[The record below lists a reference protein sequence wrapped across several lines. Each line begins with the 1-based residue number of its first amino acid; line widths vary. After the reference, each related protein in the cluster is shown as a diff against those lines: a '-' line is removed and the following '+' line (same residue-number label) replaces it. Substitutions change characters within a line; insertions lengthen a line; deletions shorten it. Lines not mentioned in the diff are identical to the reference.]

1 MQLPTLVNTR
11 LRSTADA
18 HLIIHA
24 ARLGHLRM
32 VTRRLDSQER
42 SAIQVGNIYVWE
54 ERGALDLSG
63 LGIERWTDGLR
74 WGPSRLRN
82 DFLFYQQREDAPRD
96 KRRETEPH
104 DPPVGL
110 SMVDELDQL
119 IKQTYSVHVYD
130 GPQPANRRI
139 KLHITAYF
147 SRRAVESLNTVDS
160 NPILQSLV
168 LPPGLYRSARVGKP
182 KSGETTNGSDD
193 GSSPT
198 SERSPS
204 VSDRDGYDRLPPI
217 MASGVRSPVGSENYF
232 DFAGSPP
239 SSGVGPYHDGPRGAY
254 SPTMPDK
261 RTQWHNDQRFYT
273 ESEVEGRPVT
283 LPSLRSAL
291 GSVWNPTRRNAE
303 DDLQLAR
310 LDIARALV

>member
-1 MQLPTLVNTR
+1 
-11 LRSTADA
+11 
-18 HLIIHA
+18 
-24 ARLGHLRM
+24 
-32 VTRRLDSQER
+32 
-42 SAIQVGNIYVWE
+42 
-54 ERGALDLSG
+54 
-63 LGIERWTDGLR
+63 
-74 WGPSRLRN
+74 
-82 DFLFYQQREDAPRD
+82 
-96 KRRETEPH
+96 
-104 DPPVGL
+104 
-110 SMVDELDQL
+110 MVDELDQL

-147 SRRAVESLNTVDS
+147 SRRAVEGLNTVDS
-160 NPILQSLV
+160 NPVLQSLV

-182 KSGETTNGSDD
+182 KTGDTTNGSDD

-204 VSDRDGYDRLPPI
+204 ISDRDGYDRLPP
-217 MASGVRSPVGSENYF
+217 MMVSGVRSPVGSENYF
-232 DFAGSPP
+232 DFPGGATPSGSYQDAKEHA
-239 SSGVGPYHDGPRGAY
+239 SYGPRGAH
-254 SPTMPDK
+254 SPNMPDK
-261 RTQWHNDQRFYT
+261 RAQWHNDQRFYT

-303 DDLQLAR
+303 DDLQLSR